1 MTQVDP
7 VPAGLA
13 ELAAEGNAL
22 DALVSASGVDFATPT
37 PAAGWTIAH
46 QIGHLS
52 WTDGI
57 VVLACTDPEGF
68 ARRAADVAADFE
80 ATINGGAADGAALP
94 TPELMARWRAGR
106 VRLAQTLAALPSGTR
121 IPWIGTSMAAPTMI
135 SARMMETWAHGV
147 DIGDAL
153 GRPLSATGR
162 LRRVADLGIRTR
174 DFAFRLHGRTPPAA
188 PFRVELQAPDGQLW
202 TWGPPEAEQRVTG
215 SALDFCLLI
224 TQRRPRGSLQ
234 VTATGADAQ
243 TWTTIAQT
251 YAGPPGPGR

>member
-7 VPAGLA
+7 VTAGLA
-13 ELAAEGNAL
+13 ELSAESDAL
-22 DALVSASGVDFATPT
+22 DALVSAPGVDFATPT
-37 PAAGWTIAH
+37 PAEGWTIGH

-68 ARRAADVAADFE
+68 ARHAADVAADFE
-80 ATINGGAADGAALP
+80 ATVNGAAVERAALP
-94 TPELMARWRAGR
+94 TPELLGRWRAGR
-106 VRLAQTLAALPSGTR
+106 VRLAQTLASLSTGAR

-153 GRPLSATGR
+153 GRPPSATGR

-174 DFAFRLHGRTPPAA
+174 DFAFRIHGRTPPAA
-188 PFRVELQAPDGQLW
+188 PFRVELQALDGQVW
-202 TWGPPEAEQRVTG
+202 TWGPPESEQKITG
-215 SALDFCLLI
+215 PALDFCLLI
-224 TQRRPRGSLQ
+224 TQRRPRESLA

-243 TWTTIAQT
+243 TWTRIAQA